1 MINSNEQALLTFLEE
16 QKEKTQ
22 SMIIVEVN
30 NHNHWASGEWKTDL
44 NSYTIT
50 DEQVD
55 FFINNSLNRI
65 KPLQFRLKWLE
76 SQIEDF
82 NFFKNL

>member
-1 MINSNEQALLTFLEE
+1 MINSNEQALLTYLEE
-16 QKEKTQ
+16 QKEQTQ
-22 SMIIVEVN
+22 ANINVEVN
-30 NHNHWASGEWKTDL
+30 VHNHWASGKWKTDL
-44 NSYTIT
+44 NTHLIT

-55 FFINNSLNRI
+55 FFITNSLNRI

-82 NFFKNL
+82 NFFKNI